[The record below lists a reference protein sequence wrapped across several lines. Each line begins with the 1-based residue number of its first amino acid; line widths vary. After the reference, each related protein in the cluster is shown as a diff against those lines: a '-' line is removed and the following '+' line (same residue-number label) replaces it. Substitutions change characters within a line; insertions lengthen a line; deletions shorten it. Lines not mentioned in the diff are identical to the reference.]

1 MRWRIVGGLPLVGRE
16 DAQTAK
22 TMDLQDT
29 KNVAAVEEEEVA
41 AVGST
46 IVVPVAAPI
55 ARTTDLRGTNN
66 VAAVVVPAV
75 DQQEPRATGIA
86 VVEHAGENGKDLAQ
100 IQAASS
106 LGALLN
112 ACLIMRLLVLS
123 AIRQVRPSSLLQ
135 RREIP
140 SGRVVLVAA
149 NVSCSLLLRAGR

>member
-1 MRWRIVGGLPLVGRE
+1 VRWRIVGGLPLVGRE

-106 LGALLN
+106 LGDLRN
-112 ACLIMRLLVLS
+112 ACLITQLLEPS
-123 AIRQVRPSSLLQ
+123 AIRQGRPSSQLR

-140 SGRVVLVAA
+140 FGKTVVLAA
-149 NVSCSLLLRAGR
+149 NAFCSLHLLVGR